1 MHTRGY
7 IGTFNESHAN
17 VYFLKHLFKTSL
29 LCDTTAQYYYTAA
42 ATLRMETHSLVVAS
56 ARLCVLHSRIPP
68 VATVAHRDA
77 PEIVAGTSSL
87 LTISGIPLAANV
99 HERVLALLGLRLA
112 LLLRRRWLR
121 RGRLVSRWR
130 LDHFGLRP
138 GSNESTPV
146 SGKLVWSQETRAV
159 PPMAGIFTNHKI

>member
-1 MHTRGY
+1 MHTTNY

-17 VYFLKHLFKTSL
+17 VHFKHLFRTSL
-29 LCDTTAQYYYTAA
+29 LCDTATQNYYTAA
-42 ATLRMETHSLVVAS
+42 ATLRMESHSLVVAS

-68 VATVAHRDA
+68 VATVAHRNA

-87 LTISGIPLAANV
+87 LTIPGIPLAANV

-112 LLLRRRWLR
+112 LLLCSRWLR
-121 RGRLVSRWR
+121 RGRLLSRWR
-130 LDHFGLRP
+130 LGRFGLRP
-138 GSNESTPV
+138 GSNKSTPI
-146 SGKLVWSQETRAV
+146 SGKLVWSQKTRAV